1 MRNRF
6 FNPLLLT
13 CALILLISTFGVAQ
27 DLDDVTISGKVTDSN
42 NQPIPGA
49 SVKAKLVTTG
59 AERTVQSDDEGR
71 FRLIDLP
78 PGIYSVKITA
88 TGFGAKER
96 KNLTTVSG
104 QNVQLNFQLAPG
116 DVSGVVEVTGQD
128 EATTVD
134 TTRTV
139 VGGTIT
145 EREIEEIPNVNR
157 NALDLVLTL
166 GGTSEEALSTRD
178 LAEDR
183 NATNRLAP
191 AEQGNFSL
199 SGGSSYSNNLTIDGL
214 DNNDDRS
221 ANNRFTPSLEAVAEV
236 QVVTNQ
242 FSAEYG
248 RASGG
253 RINLRT
259 KAGSNKFR
267 GRVFGFMRNDNWN
280 ANTYYNNQTF
290 YKVDDSF
297 SFSRTGTT
305 NTITNLNTLATNVLR
320 QPLGRLDFVE
330 YTPGFTFSGP
340 VILPFGEGKSI
351 YNGRN
356 RTFFSVAY
364 EYNNLQD
371 TSLIDTYVP
380 VGSNARFTL
389 PSPTSTQVFCENNTA
404 TTPVTNS
411 TCANG
416 GAANISRYQQ
426 YIKTPNLNHTLT
438 TRVDHALFKNNDV
451 TFGWQFGRKRNQRQ
465 NVAST
470 TKLEEALQGTSGNT
484 DGVNFT
490 DNHVFGAKAVNQFRM
505 QWSRYLPGFESNN
518 PEATVVLIGY
528 LDPLVITSTGS
539 GKTLIAGNSTA
550 SASNGLFASQ
560 RKERRLQ
567 LQDSLTY
574 ILGSHTFKVGFD
586 FQRINS
592 FNLDQSDATGTY
604 NFANSNTSTASS
616 STGYTVPGN
625 TAVLTS
631 AVQNYVSNQVTR
643 YRQNFDTA
651 STVKNTYWSLFLN
664 DEFKLKSNI
673 TLSLGVRYEKEKIL
687 ADNNNFGPR
696 IGIAWKPSESNKT
709 VVRFGAGIFYNR
721 VLLRSIDDFII
732 TGQQNSF
739 DSNNVANGVGDS
751 LRRQVLTALSGNFPN
766 KYKSAQDLRTYLLS
780 QGFPA
785 GTGFTTGNDNFT
797 RLVNTA
803 TLKIPESYQFNVGF
817 EREIGKGVIFE
828 ANYTWNKTVHLW
840 GESNPNAPSLKI
852 ANASLG
858 TNFKNW
864 AEYLQSI
871 NTGNI
876 RYVLSLSTDRV
887 GLNSSP
893 ANTVVPITNPTGDGT
908 GCPPLPAIC
917 YVNLNT
923 INPSQGSAGPL
934 GIALQ
939 AINRF
944 RPSLNDTSAT
954 NDSVTQQE
962 LLAADRKSYYQGLV
976 LELRSRYRKIGLGF
990 GGNMRVAYT
999 LSSLKDDGVNNTS
1012 DAEINGDFGRE
1023 WSRGLQDRKHRL
1035 AVSGSFDTPKWFGK
1049 LKFSP
1054 LFRFGSSAPFNLS
1067 YGGVDRNLD
1076 DVSNDRVNFSGN
1088 IKDIK
1093 WRKQGSPVP
1102 TALLSQFSLQPIG
1115 GTGGDLPRNAG
1126 NGPIFWT
1133 LDMQITR
1140 EWKFSERIKFRPT
1153 MELGNLLNAAV
1164 LSFGSGFVDYNTFG
1178 VQTNPI
1184 LTCNPSTSTACLP
1197 PNGTTI
1203 YRQNNKE
1210 TFERNEFLIPT
1221 RALRP
1226 REIRLG
1232 FRLDF

>member
-1 MRNRF
+1 MKNRF
-6 FNPLLLT
+6 FKLSLLT
-13 CALILLISTFGVAQ
+13 FALILSISNFSIAQ
-27 DLDDVTISGKVTDSN
+27 DLDDITISGKVSDSN
-42 NQPIPGA
+42 NQPITSA
-49 SVKAKLVTTG
+49 SVSATLVSTG

-71 FRLIDLP
+71 YRLIDLQ
-78 PGIYSVKITA
+78 PGIYVVKVSA
-88 TGFGAKER
+88 AGFGVKER
-96 KNLTTVSG
+96 KGLTTVSG

-116 DVSGVVEVTGQD
+116 DVKGAVEVVAEDTN
-128 EATTVD
+128 TTID

-145 EREIEEIPNVNR
+145 DRDIEEIPNVNR

-267 GRVFGFMRNDNWN
+267 GRVFGFMRDDNWN

-330 YTPGFTFSGP
+330 YNPGFTFSGP

-380 VGSNARFTL
+380 VSSNARFTL
-389 PSPTSTQVFCENNTA
+389 PSPTSTEAFCENNNA
-404 TTPVTNS
+404 TIPVTNS

-416 GAANISRYQQ
+416 GAANISRYQK
-426 YIKTPNLNHTLT
+426 YIKTPNLNHTFT
-438 TRVDHALFKNNDV
+438 TRIDHTLFKNNDV
-451 TFGWQFGRKRNQRQ
+451 TFGWQLGRKRNQRQ

-484 DGVNFT
+484 DAFNFT

-505 QWSRYLPGFESNN
+505 QWSRYLPGYESKN
-518 PEATVVLIGY
+518 PDATVVLIGY
-528 LDPLVITSTGS
+528 LDPLVVTSTGS

-550 SASNGLFASQ
+550 SAANGLFASQ
-560 RKERRLQ
+560 RKEKRWQ
-567 LQDSLTY
+567 FQDSLTY
-574 ILGSHTFKVGFD
+574 ILGSHTFKGGFD
-586 FQRINS
+586 FQRVNS

-604 NFANSNTSTASS
+604 NFANSSTSTAAS
-616 STGYTVPGN
+616 STGYTCGT
-625 TAVLTS
+625 TAVLCS
-631 AVQNYVSNQVTR
+631 AVQNYISNQVTR

-664 DEFKLKSNI
+664 DELKLKSNI
-673 TLSLGVRYEKEKIL
+673 TLSFGVRYEKEKVL

-696 IGIAWKPSESNKT
+696 VGIAWDPFKKGKG
-709 VVRFGAGIFYNR
+709 VIRFGAGIFYNR

-739 DSNNVANGVGDS
+739 DSNNVANGVGNS

-766 KYKSAQDLRTYLLS
+766 KYKSAQDLKTYLLS
-780 QGFPA
+780 QGFPI

-817 EREIGKGVIFE
+817 EREIGKGFVFE

-852 ANASLG
+852 ANSILG
-858 TNFKNW
+858 TNFQTW
-864 AEYLQSI
+864 ADYLQSI
-871 NTGNI
+871 NTGSI
-876 RYVLSLSTDRV
+876 RFVLGSNTDNVGTSSTTTGV
-887 GLNSSP
+887 GCSTAAP
-893 ANTVVPITNPTGDGT
+893 CTV
-908 GCPPLPAIC
+908 
-917 YVNLNT
+917 VNLNT
-923 INPSQGSAGPL
+923 INPSQGSTGPI

-944 RPSLNDTSAT
+944 RPSLNDASTT
-954 NDSVTQQE
+954 NDSVVQQE

-976 LELRSRYRKIGLGF
+976 LELRSRYRKLGLGF
-990 GGNMRVAYT
+990 GGNMRAAYT

-1012 DAEINGDFGRE
+1012 DAEVNGDFGRE
-1023 WSRGLQDRKHRL
+1023 WSRGLQDRRHRL
-1035 AVSGSFDTPKWFGK
+1035 AISGSFDTPKWLGK

-1115 GTGGDLPRNAG
+1115 GRSGNLPRNAG

-1133 LDMQITR
+1133 LDMRITR
-1140 EWKFSERIKFRPT
+1140 EWKLTDKMTFRPT
-1153 MELGNLLNAAV
+1153 VELGNVLNATV

-1178 VQTNPI
+1178 VQTNPT
-1184 LTCNPSTSTACLP
+1184 LTCNPSTSIACLP

-1210 TFERNEFLIPT
+1210 TFEKNEFLIPT

-1226 REIRLG
+1226 RDIRLG

>member
-1 MRNRF
+1 MKSLF
-6 FNPLLLT
+6 SKTVFVFAMLL
-13 CALILLISTFGVAQ
+13 CASLGYSQ
-27 DLDDVTISGKVTDSN
+27 DLDDVTISGKITDSN
-42 NQPIPGA
+42 KLPITGA
-49 SVKAKLVTTG
+49 TVTATLTTTG
-59 AERTVQSDDEGR
+59 ATRTVQSDDEGR
-71 FRLIDLP
+71 YRMLELK
-78 PGIYSVKITA
+78 PGIYLIKA
-88 TGFGAKER
+88 TMQGFGAKSR
-96 KNLTTVSG
+96 KDLTTVSG
-104 QNVQLNFQLAPG
+104 QNVQLNFELSPG
-116 DVSGVVEVTGQD
+116 DVSAETTVTAGDD
-128 EATTVD
+128 EQTTTVD
-134 TTRTV
+134 TTRTI

-145 EREIEEIPNVNR
+145 AREIEEIPNNTR

-259 KAGSNKFR
+259 KAGANNFR

-305 NTITNLNTLATNVLR
+305 NTITNLNTLATNILR
-320 QPLGRLDFVE
+320 EPLGRLDFVE
-330 YTPGFTFSGP
+330 YSPGFIFSGP

-351 YNGRN
+351 YDGRN

-380 VGSNARFTL
+380 IGTNTRFKL
-389 PSPTSTQVFCENNTA
+389 PSPTSTEVFCENNTA
-404 TTPVTNS
+404 TIPATNS

-426 YIKTPNLNHTLT
+426 FIKTPNLNHTLT
-438 TRVDHALFKNNDV
+438 ARIDHTLFKNNDV
-451 TFGWQFGRKRNQRQ
+451 TFGWQLGRKRNQRQ

-484 DGVNFT
+484 DAFNFT

-528 LDPLVITSTGS
+528 LDPLVISSTGS

-567 LQDSLTY
+567 FQDSLTY
-574 ILGSHTFKVGFD
+574 ILGSHTFKGGFD
-586 FQRINS
+586 FQRVNS

-604 NFANSNTSTASS
+604 NFANSSTTTSAS
-616 STGYTVPGN
+616 STGYVNPSGI
-625 TAVLTS
+625 LYS
-631 AVQNYVSNQVTR
+631 AVQNYLLNQPTR
-643 YRQNFDTA
+643 YRQNFDTS
-651 STVKNTYWSLFLN
+651 STIKNTYWSLFLN
-664 DEFKLKSNI
+664 DDFKLNNNL

-696 IGIAWKPSESNKT
+696 IGIAWKPFENNKT
-709 VVRFGAGIFYNR
+709 VIRFGAGIFYNR

-739 DSNNVANGVGDS
+739 DSNNVANGVGNS
-751 LRRQVLTALSGNFPN
+751 LRRQVLTSLSGNFPN
-766 KYKSAQDLRTYLLS
+766 KYKSAQELKTYLLS
-780 QGFPA
+780 QGFPV

-803 TLKIPESYQFNVGF
+803 TLKIPESYQFNLGF
-817 EREIGKGVIFE
+817 EREIGKGLIFE

-852 ANASLG
+852 ANSTLG
-858 TNFKNW
+858 TNFQSW
-864 AEYLQSI
+864 ADYLQSI

-876 RYVLSLSTDRV
+876 RFVLGSNTDNIGTSSTIT
-887 GLNSSP
+887 GAGCS
-893 ANTVVPITNPTGDGT
+893 TVTPCIV
-908 GCPPLPAIC
+908 
-917 YVNLNT
+917 VNLNT
-923 INPSQGSAGPL
+923 INPSQGSTGPL

-944 RPSLNDTSAT
+944 RPSQNDASMT
-954 NDSVTQQE
+954 NDLVVQQE
-962 LLAADRKSYYQGLV
+962 LLASDRKSYYHGLI
-976 LELRSRYRKIGLGF
+976 LELRSRYRKLGLGF
-990 GGNMRVAYT
+990 GGNLRIAYT

-1023 WSRGLQDRKHRL
+1023 WSRGLQDRRHRL
-1035 AVSGSFDTPKWFGK
+1035 AVSGSFDSPKWLGK

-1093 WRKQGSPVP
+1093 WREQGSAVP

-1115 GTGGDLPRNAG
+1115 GSGGNLPRNAG
-1126 NGPIFWT
+1126 NGPVFWT
-1133 LDMQITR
+1133 LDMQISR
-1140 EWKFSERIKFRPT
+1140 EWKLSERMKFRPT
-1153 MELGNLLNAAV
+1153 VELGNLLNATV

-1178 VQTNPI
+1178 VQTNPT

-1226 REIRLG
+1226 REIRVG
-1232 FRLDF
+1232 FRFDF

>member
-1 MRNRF
+1 MF
-6 FNPLLLT
+6 AF
-13 CALILLISTFGVAQ
+13 AAISFGQ
-27 DLDDVTISGKVTDSN
+27 DLDDVTISGKISDTNKLPIAGATVT
-42 NQPIPGA
+42 A
-49 SVKAKLVTTG
+49 TLTATG
-59 AERTVQSDDEGR
+59 TVRTAQSDDEGR
-71 FRLIDLP
+71 YRLLELK
-78 PGIYSVKITA
+78 PGIYTVKITMQ
-88 TGFGAKER
+88 GFGAKSR
-96 KNLTTVSG
+96 NNLTTVSG
-104 QNVQLNFQLAPG
+104 QNVQLNFELSPG
-116 DVSGVVEVTGQD
+116 EVTAETTVTAGDD
-128 EATTVD
+128 EQTTTVD
-134 TTRTV
+134 TTRTI

-145 EREIEEIPNVNR
+145 SREIEEIPNSTR
-157 NALDLVLTL
+157 NVLDLVLTL

-259 KAGSNKFR
+259 KAGANNFR

-297 SFSRTGTT
+297 SFNRTGTT
-305 NTITNLNTLATNVLR
+305 NTITNLNTLATNILR
-320 QPLGRLDFVE
+320 EPLGRLDFVE
-330 YTPGFTFSGP
+330 YNPGFTFSGP

-371 TSLIDTYVP
+371 TSFIDTYVP
-380 VGSNARFTL
+380 VGSNTRFAL

-404 TTPVTNS
+404 TIPATNS

-426 YIKTPNLNHTLT
+426 FIKTPNLNHTFT
-438 TRVDHALFKNNDV
+438 SRIDHALFKNNDI
-451 TFGWQFGRKRNQRQ
+451 TFGWQLGRKRNQRQ

-484 DGVNFT
+484 DAFNFT

-574 ILGSHTFKVGFD
+574 ILGSHTFKGGFD
-586 FQRINS
+586 FQRVNS

-604 NFANSNTSTASS
+604 NFANSSTSTAAS

-625 TAVLTS
+625 TTVLTS
-631 AVQNYVSNQVTR
+631 AVQNYLSNQVTR

-664 DEFKLKSNI
+664 DEMKLKSNI

-696 IGIAWKPSESNKT
+696 VGIAWDPFKKGKG
-709 VVRFGAGIFYNR
+709 VIRFGAGIFYNR

-739 DSNNVANGVGDS
+739 DSNNVANGVGNS
-751 LRRQVLTALSGNFPN
+751 LRRQVLTALSVNFPN
-766 KYKSAQDLRTYLLS
+766 KYNSAQDLKTYLLS
-780 QGFPA
+780 LGFPA

-803 TLKIPESYQFNVGF
+803 TLKIPESYQFNLGF
-817 EREIGKGVIFE
+817 EREIGKGLVFE

-871 NTGNI
+871 NTGSIRFVLGSNTDNI
-876 RYVLSLSTDRV
+876 GTSSTIIGV
-887 GLNSSP
+887 GCSAATP
-893 ANTVVPITNPTGDGT
+893 CAV
-908 GCPPLPAIC
+908 
-917 YVNLNT
+917 VNLNT
-923 INPSQGSAGPL
+923 INPSQGSTGPI

-944 RPSLNDTSAT
+944 RPSLNDVSTT
-954 NDSVTQQE
+954 NDSVIQQE
-962 LLAADRKSYYQGLV
+962 LLASDRKSYYQGLV
-976 LELRSRYRKIGLGF
+976 LELRSRYRKLGLGF
-990 GGNMRVAYT
+990 GGNLRIAYT

-1035 AVSGSFDTPKWFGK
+1035 AFSGSFDTPKWLGN

-1088 IKDIK
+1088 INDIK
-1093 WRKQGSPVP
+1093 WREQGSAVP

-1115 GTGGDLPRNAG
+1115 GSGGNLPRNAG

-1133 LDMQITR
+1133 LDMQINR
-1140 EWKFSERIKFRPT
+1140 EWKLSERMKFRPT
-1153 MELGNLLNAAV
+1153 IEFGNLLNATV

-1178 VQTNPI
+1178 LQTNPT

-1226 REIRLG
+1226 REVRVG